1 MYYINDF
8 IQKLKFRF
16 SIKWNKL
23 IHIYNYIEIIL
34 YNKEFIIFLKL
45 YNILKKFVYIKLI
58 IID

>member
-16 SIKWNKL
+16 SIKSNE
-23 IHIYNYIEIIL
+23 IINIYNYIEIIL

-45 YNILKKFVYIKLI
+45 YKI
-58 IID
+58 